1 MNFNALML
9 EMAVALLA
17 LLILVADLLMEPGQ
31 SRRKL
36 GYLAIAGLTGVLLV
50 SLGRYGLQGA
60 FFNGLFLLDDYALF
74 FKQTFLIGA
83 ILVCLFSLDTVD
95 NLPHSRAEFYVLL
108 LFAVVGM
115 MILSSAN
122 DLISL
127 YVGIE
132 LMTFSFFILVGYV
145 LCETKST
152 EAAIK

>member
-95 NLPHSRAEFYVLL
+95 NLPHSRAHQLCNRSSCARLQRLQRPSTVQWSRCRQHRQP
-108 LFAVVGM
+108 AHSS
-115 MILSSAN
+115 LSRVHHSHSSRA
-122 DLISL
+122 
-127 YVGIE
+127 
-132 LMTFSFFILVGYV
+132 TQ
-145 LCETKST
+145 
-152 EAAIK
+152 

>member
-132 LMTFSFFILVGYV
+132 LMTFSFFILVYFSQTYIIATF
-145 LCETKST
+145 C
-152 EAAIK
+152 